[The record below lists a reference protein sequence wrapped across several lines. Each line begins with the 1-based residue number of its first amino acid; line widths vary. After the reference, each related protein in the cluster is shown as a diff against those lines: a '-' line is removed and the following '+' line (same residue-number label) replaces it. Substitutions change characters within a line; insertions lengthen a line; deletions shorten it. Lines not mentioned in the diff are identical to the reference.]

1 MRVSYDPAKRDR
13 TLIKRGLDFDDAVQV
28 FVGVTVDAVDDRRDY
43 GEQRWQT
50 YGFLRERLVTVIW
63 TNRDGDA
70 M

>member
-1 MRVSYDPAKRDR
+1 MRISYDPAKRDR

-28 FVGVTVDAVDDRRDY
+28 FVGVTVDAVDDRHDY

>member
-1 MRVSYDPAKRDR
+1 MRISYDPAKRDR

-28 FVGVTVDAVDDRRDY
+28 FAGVTVDAVDDRRDY

-50 YGFLRERLVTVIW
+50 YGFLRERLVTAFGR
-63 TNRDGDA
+63 TATEFA

>member
-1 MRVSYDPAKRDR
+1 MRISYDPAKRDR